1 MADLSTTY
9 MGLKL
14 KNPIIAGASELTG
27 DVDSIKRMEDAGAAA
42 VVTKSLFE
50 EQIQLEHYKFDEDQE
65 KFNYRHADMVTVFPH
80 MEFAGPA
87 EHLEWVREAKEAVGI
102 PVIASLN
109 AVNHD
114 TWIEYARKLEETG
127 VDALE
132 CNLFAVPKDPE
143 TSGTAV
149 EQAQLDVIREI
160 KQTVSIPVSVKLS
173 YLYTNPL
180 NTIRNLSETGVDAV
194 VIFNRLFEPDLD
206 LADETHSYPFNFSH
220 DDDYRLPLRYAGLL
234 EGKIDADICASTGI
248 FSGNTIVKMLLAGAT
263 TVQTVS
269 ALYTKGLPHLKTML
283 DQMDKWMDAKGK
295 ASLDD
300 LRGTMSRRHSNDH
313 WAYTRAQYIKM
324 LMNPEDFLDNVPF
337 V

>member
-14 KNPIIAGASELTG
+14 KNPIIAGASELTS

-65 KFNYRHADMVTVFPH
+65 KFNYRHAEMVTVFPH
-80 MEFAGPA
+80 LEYAGPA
-87 EHLEWVREAKEAVGI
+87 EHLEWVRKAKEAVSI

-114 TWIEYARKLEETG
+114 TWIEYVRKLEQTG

-132 CNLFAVPKDPE
+132 CNLFAVPKDPD
-143 TSGTAV
+143 TSGSSV
-149 EQAQLDVIREI
+149 EQAQMDVIKEI
-160 KQTVSIPVSVKLS
+160 KQTASIPVSVKLS

-180 NTIRNLSETGVDAV
+180 NTIKNLSEAGADAV

-206 LADETHSYPFNFSH
+206 IANETHSYPFNFSH
-220 DDDYRLPLRYAGLL
+220 DDDYRLPLRYTGLL
-234 EGKIDADICASTGI
+234 EGRIDADICASTGI
-248 FSGNTIVKMLLAGAT
+248 FSGETIIKMLLAGAT

-269 ALYTKGLPHLKTML
+269 ALYTKGLPHLKAML
-283 DQMDKWMDAKGK
+283 DQMDKWMEANGK
-295 ASLDD
+295 ASLKD
-300 LRGTMSRRHSNDH
+300 LYGKMSRRNSHDH
-313 WAYTRAQYIKM
+313 WAYTRAQYIRM
-324 LMNPEDFLDNVPF
+324 LLNPEEFIDNVPA